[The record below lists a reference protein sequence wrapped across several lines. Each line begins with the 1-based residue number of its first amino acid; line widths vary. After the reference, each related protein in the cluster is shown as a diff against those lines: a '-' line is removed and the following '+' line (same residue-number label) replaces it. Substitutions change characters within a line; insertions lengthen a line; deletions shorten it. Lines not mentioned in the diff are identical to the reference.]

1 MRPVKLPVRH
11 LLLAAAIGFA
21 MPVAD
26 SAVAE
31 EVYMVRGFANVFSRG
46 MDQMT
51 RQLRARGIRARS
63 MGNGEWRGVADDI
76 IRRSKQGRVSH
87 PIIIAGHS
95 LGGVEAPDFAN
106 ALGSA
111 GVPVALVIGLDP
123 GFPVPSSFGP
133 GIKHVVNYKI
143 PSGQDYRRGRGFN
156 GKLETID
163 VSRYGVDHVGID
175 KSPGV
180 QRLVVARIRN
190 RVGK

>member
-1 MRPVKLPVRH
+1 MRLNISPIRNLF
-11 LLLAAAIGFA
+11 LAAAVIAGSSGA
-21 MPVAD
+21 GPA
-26 SAVAE
+26 AAE

-63 MGNGEWRGVADDI
+63 MSNGEWQAVAQDI

-95 LGGVEAPDFAN
+95 LGGVEAPNFAN

-111 GVPVALVIGLDP
+111 GVTVALVIGLDP
-123 GFPVPSSFGP
+123 GFPVPNSFGS
-133 GIKHVVNYKI
+133 GIRHVVNYKI
-143 PSGQDYRRGRGFN
+143 PSGQDYRRGRGFT
-156 GKLETID
+156 GRMETID

-175 KSPGV
+175 KHPGV
-180 QRLVVARIRN
+180 QKLVINRIRR

>member
-1 MRPVKLPVRH
+1 MPLRKTTIRASI
-11 LLLAAAIGFA
+11 LAMMLTAGPSGGTAI
-21 MPVAD
+21 
-26 SAVAE
+26 AE

-63 MGNGEWRGVADDI
+63 MSNGEWQAVAEDI

-87 PIIIAGHS
+87 PIVIAGHS
-95 LGGVEAPDFAN
+95 LGGVEAPNFAN

-123 GFPVPSSFGP
+123 GFPVPNSFGP

-143 PSGQDYRRGRGFN
+143 PSGQDYRRGRGFA

-175 KSPGV
+175 KHPGV
-180 QRLVVARIRN
+180 QKLVINRIRK